1 LEQQQREN
9 LMPETSTLKGVKNH
23 LAEPGI
29 VIGTR
34 AEAIH
39 DAMLKTPSHQD
50 LNDATIEEQTGKAVI
65 KADALETEQEAAPV
79 PSNTAAETSKPK
91 DNFMPITR
99 AHRQAYER
107 AVQLGE
113 TLPGTM
119 KRWLQLQGIIK
130 HALSAE
136 PPARRKIMEPKSRK
150 PVDATESQLRGINSN
165 GQSNNKFAPIHTA
178 AETSKPMENFIHITR
193 AHKQVYERAVQF
205 GETLPG
211 TMKPPAAAAN
221 DSITTASVPHHQDK
235 PPTKAAAR
243 RSRRK
248 QLQKVLEQQQ
258 REKLIPENSTLKEVT
273 NVLAER
279 GLVIG
284 TRAEAMHDAMFKT
297 PSHQDLNDITIEEQT
312 GQAVIKADALETE
325 HEAAPML
332 SDASAET
339 SKPKENVIPITRA
352 HRQAY
357 ERAVQLGE
365 TLPGTMKMW
374 LQLQGII
381 NQAPSLESPATRKI
395 LEPKSRKSV
404 DATEPR
410 LRGLNSNGQSN
421 DKFTQ
426 IANEAQAK
434 SIRPEDGQLIGSRD
448 IAPPMAAEPKQKPIP
463 RTTYT
468 ATWRSKIRLS
478 AVECEQEGVALP
490 VPNFPFQQRQL
501 QPYGGMN
508 PGQKRK
514 RDIERKIMQPWRRGQ

>member
-9 LMPETSTLKGVKNH
+9 LMPESSTLKWVKNL
-23 LAEPGI
+23 LAERGL
-29 VIGTR
+29 GTR

-39 DAMLKTPSHQD
+39 DAMLKTPSCQD
-50 LNDATIEEQTGKAVI
+50 LNDITIEEQTGKAVI
-65 KADALETEQEAAPV
+65 KTDALETEQEAAPV

-130 HALSAE
+130 HALSPE
-136 PPARRKIMEPKSRK
+136 PPARRKILEPKSQK
-150 PVDATESQLRGINSN
+150 PVDATETPIRGLNSI
-165 GQSNNKFAPIHTA
+165 GQSNNKFTPIHTA
-178 AETSKPMENFIHITR
+178 AETSKPMENFIPITR
-193 AHKQVYERAVQF
+193 SHRHAYERAVQF

-211 TMKPPAAAAN
+211 TMKPPAAPAN
-221 DSITTASVPHHQDK
+221 DSITTPSVLHHQAK
-235 PPTKAAAR
+235 PATKAAAR

-248 QLQKVLEQQQ
+248 QLQELFKQQH
-258 REKLIPENSTLKEVT
+258 REKLIPESSTLQEVT

-279 GLVIG
+279 GFIIA
-284 TRAEAMHDAMFKT
+284 TPAEAMHDAMFKT
-297 PSHQDLNDITIEEQT
+297 PSHQDLNDIAGEEQT

-325 HEAAPML
+325 QEAAPVP
-332 SDASAET
+332 SNTAAET
-339 SKPKENVIPITRA
+339 SKPKDNFMPITRA

-381 NQAPSLESPATRKI
+381 NQALSLESPATRKI

-404 DATEPR
+404 DATEPQ

-434 SIRPEDGQLIGSRD
+434 SIRPQDGQLIGSRD
-448 IAPPMAAEPKQKPIP
+448 VAPPVAAEPKPKPIP
-463 RTTYT
+463 RTAYT

-490 VPNFPFQQRQL
+490 APNFPFQQRQL

-508 PGQKRK
+508 RGQKRK
-514 RDIERKIMQPWRRGQ
+514 RDIERKIMQPWRREQ

>member
-9 LMPETSTLKGVKNH
+9 LMPESSTLKGVKNH
-23 LAEPGI
+23 LAERGLIIATP
-29 VIGTR
+29 
-34 AEAIH
+34 AEAMH
-39 DAMLKTPSHQD
+39 DAMLKTHSLQD
-50 LNDATIEEQTGKAVI
+50 LNHITIKEQTGNAVM

-79 PSNTAAETSKPK
+79 PSNTPAETSKPK

-107 AVQLGE
+107 AVRLGE

-119 KRWLQLQGIIK
+119 KRWLQLHGIIK
-130 HALSAE
+130 HALSPE
-136 PPARRKIMEPKSRK
+136 PPARLKILEPKSQK
-150 PVDATESQLRGINSN
+150 PVDATEPPFGGLK
-165 GQSNNKFAPIHTA
+165 NNKYMPIHTA
-178 AETSKPMENFIHITR
+178 AETSKPIENLIPITR
-193 AHKQVYERAVQF
+193 AHRQAYERDVQF

-221 DSITTASVPHHQDK
+221 DSITTASVPHHQAK
-235 PPTKAAAR
+235 PATKAAAR

-258 REKLIPENSTLKEVT
+258 RENLMPESPTLKEVT

-279 GLVIG
+279 GLIIA
-284 TRAEAMHDAMFKT
+284 TPAEAMHDAMLKT

-312 GQAVIKADALETE
+312 EKAVIKADALETE
-325 HEAAPML
+325 HEAAPMP
-332 SDASAET
+332 SNTAAET
-339 SKPKENVIPITRA
+339 SKPKKNVIPITRA

-381 NQAPSLESPATRKI
+381 NQALSLESPATRKI

-404 DATEPR
+404 DATESQ
-410 LRGLNSNGQSN
+410 LRGINSNGQSN

-426 IANEAQAK
+426 IANEAPAK
-434 SIRPEDGQLIGSRD
+434 SIRTEDRTLIGSRD
-448 IAPPMAAEPKQKPIP
+448 VAPPMAAEPKQKPIP
-463 RTTYT
+463 RTAYT

-478 AVECEQEGVALP
+478 AVECEQEGVALLA
-490 VPNFPFQQRQL
+490 PNFPFQQRQL

-508 PGQKRK
+508 RGQKRK
-514 RDIERKIMQPWRRGQ
+514 RDIEIKIMQPWRREQ

>member
-9 LMPETSTLKGVKNH
+9 LMPESSTLKVMKNH

-29 VIGTR
+29 VIGNR

-39 DAMLKTPSHQD
+39 DAMLKTPSQQD
-50 LNDATIEEQTGKAVI
+50 LNDITIKEQTGKAVI

-130 HALSAE
+130 HALSLE
-136 PPARRKIMEPKSRK
+136 SPATRKILEPKSRK
-150 PVDATESQLRGINSN
+150 SVDATESQLRGLNSI
-165 GQSNNKFAPIHTA
+165 GQSNNKFTPIHTA
-178 AETSKPMENFIHITR
+178 AETSKPMENSIPITR
-193 AHKQVYERAVQF
+193 AHRKAYERAVQF

-211 TMKPPAAAAN
+211 TIMQPAAAAK
-221 DSITTASVPHHQDK
+221 DSMRTPNVLHHQAK
-235 PPTKAAAR
+235 PATKAAAR

-248 QLQKVLEQQQ
+248 QRQELLKQQQ
-258 REKLIPENSTLKEVT
+258 REKLIPESSTLKEVT

-284 TRAEAMHDAMFKT
+284 TRAEAMHDAMFKR

-312 GQAVIKADALETE
+312 GKTVIKADALETE

-332 SDASAET
+332 SNTSAET

-365 TLPGTMKMW
+365 TLPGTMKIW

-381 NQAPSLESPATRKI
+381 NPALSLESPATRKI

-404 DATEPR
+404 DATESQ
-410 LRGLNSNGQSN
+410 LRGLNSNGPSN

-426 IANEAQAK
+426 IANEAPAK
-434 SIRPEDGQLIGSRD
+434 SIHPEDGKLIGSRD
-448 IAPPMAAEPKQKPIP
+448 VAPPMASEPKQKPIA
-463 RTTYT
+463 RTAYT

-478 AVECEQEGVALP
+478 AVECEQEGVALSA
-490 VPNFPFQQRQL
+490 PNFPFQQRQL

-508 PGQKRK
+508 RGQKRK
-514 RDIERKIMQPWRRGQ
+514 RDMERKIMQPWRREQ